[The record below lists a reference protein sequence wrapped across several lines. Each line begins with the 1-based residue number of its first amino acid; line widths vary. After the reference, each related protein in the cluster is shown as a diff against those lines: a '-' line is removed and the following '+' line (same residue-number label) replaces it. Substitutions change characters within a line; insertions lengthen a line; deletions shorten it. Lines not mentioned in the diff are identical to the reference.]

1 MKTVKLLTLTSRNY
15 LIIFLVLSLIFFA
28 VFYGIIRMEVY
39 ESTDEV
45 LYNKK
50 EHILSQFK
58 KQKGNISS
66 EVFAYAGFTIQP
78 ATDPSGAS
86 AAMADRYSDTL
97 IFEPV
102 DREWDE
108 FRKLSSYFE
117 LKGVVYRL
125 EIVNARLE
133 THEIVG
139 GIVQSLVVV
148 FIMMVGVFYL
158 TTRYFSKRLWQP
170 FYRTLQQLNDF
181 EVDKMQALDLTDS
194 RIEEFT
200 ALNKSILQLTHRT
213 RGAFLNQKQFIENA
227 SHEMQ
232 TPLAIALSKLE
243 LLIEDPQLTERQS
256 EIIQALINSTHRLA
270 KLNRTLLLLSKIE
283 NQQFMEKEGV
293 RLKPLFEEILTY
305 FEEQKENLQ
314 LKVTTE
320 ISQDA
325 TVNANPVLV
334 DLLFTNLVKNAVS
347 HNVLQGSVRL
357 VVDHKTCT
365 ISNTSSG
372 EAIPEG
378 KLFQRF
384 YKQSIYK
391 DSWGLG
397 LALVKKICMINQW
410 PISYSKQDAVHTF
423 TVQFKT

>member
-1 MKTVKLLTLTSRNY
+1 MKPVKLLTLTSRNY
-15 LIIFLVLSLIFFA
+15 LIIFLVLTLFFFA
-28 VFYGIIRMEVY
+28 VFYIIIREEVY

-50 EHILSQFK
+50 EHIIDQFK
-58 KQKGNISS
+58 RNGGRISD
-66 EVFAYAGFTIQP
+66 EVFAYANFSIRVALGRVRN
-78 ATDPSGAS
+78 
-86 AAMADRYSDTL
+86 ADRYSDTL

-117 LKGVVYRL
+117 FEGRAYRL
-125 EIVNARLE
+125 EIINARLE

-139 GIVQSLVVV
+139 SIIQSLVVV
-148 FIMMVGVFYL
+148 FILMVGVFYL
-158 TTRYFSKRLWQP
+158 TTRYFSQRLWQP

-181 EVDKMQALDLTDS
+181 EVDKMQELNLPAS

-200 ALNKSILQLTHRT
+200 ALNKSILELTERT
-213 RGAFLNQKQFIENA
+213 RSSFINQKQFIENA

-243 LLIEDPQLTERQS
+243 LLIEDPHLTERQS

-270 KLNRTLLLLSKIE
+270 KLNKTLLLLSKIE
-283 NQQFMEKEGV
+283 NQQFMEKEEV

-320 ISQDA
+320 IQQDA
-325 TVNANPVLV
+325 TVIANPVLV
-334 DLLFTNLVKNAVS
+334 DLLFTNLIKNAFS
-347 HNVLQGSVRL
+347 HNILHGSVHL
-357 VVDHKTCT
+357 IVNHKTCI

-378 KLFQRF
+378 KVFQRF

-397 LALVKKICMINQW
+397 LALVKKTCDINQW
-410 PISYSKQDAVHTF
+410 PISYSKQGAIHPF
-423 TVQFKT
+423 IVQYKI